1 MNELLAN
8 ISEQGE
14 QVNFIL
20 LIGIAVFTGTVGA
33 RVIQKFHIPQ
43 IIGYV
48 TIGLILGPLL
58 GIISTETVVT
68 LESFNLFALGVIGFL
83 IGGELKRKIFVK
95 FGRQVM
101 AILLFEGLAAFL
113 LVGVLSFGIMI
124 CFYDWKMSLAV
135 SVVLAAICAATDPA
149 STVSVLWEY
158 KARGPLTAML
168 TAVVALDDAL
178 ALVLYA
184 VGISVAGV
192 ITGHENKG
200 FFYALGVS
208 FYHIAGAV
216 VMGVIAGFV
225 LIWILKRVDDLGR
238 VLAFTVGAVLVII
251 GLSVALH
258 LDVIIATMVLGVTL
272 INVAPRRMTSS
283 FEVMHRFSVPV
294 SSSFEVM
301 HRFSVPVY
309 ALFFVL
315 VGARLSISAV
325 DTMICLLMLAY
336 VTGSIVGKTGGAY
349 LGALYS
355 KTVKSVRNYLGFCL
369 YPQGGIAVGL
379 LIMASH
385 KFDPEMSSIMLLV
398 VLLGAFVLQLIG
410 PLGVK
415 FGAKK
420 AGELGLNIT
429 EEDLI
434 KTKSVGDVM
443 DTEVPV
449 ISAGMPLSEVITMVS
464 STNNFFYSV
473 VDNDNKLIGGITLN
487 GIRNTFATQ
496 ELNDWLV
503 ALDIAEPVIAKV
515 TPDVPLAE
523 AFERTKHLDLG
534 HLPVVNS
541 SQDDGFV
548 GVLNCRAVHRSLSAE
563 VLSRQQKADSMA

>member
-1 MNELLAN
+1 
-8 ISEQGE
+8 
-14 QVNFIL
+14 
-20 LIGIAVFTGTVGA
+20 
-33 RVIQKFHIPQ
+33 
-43 IIGYV
+43 
-48 TIGLILGPLL
+48 
-58 GIISTETVVT
+58 
-68 LESFNLFALGVIGFL
+68 
-83 IGGELKRKIFVK
+83 
-95 FGRQVM
+95 
-101 AILLFEGLAAFL
+101 
-113 LVGVLSFGIMI
+113 
-124 CFYDWKMSLAV
+124 
-135 SVVLAAICAATDPA
+135 
-149 STVSVLWEY
+149 
-158 KARGPLTAML
+158 
-168 TAVVALDDAL
+168 
-178 ALVLYA
+178 
-184 VGISVAGV
+184 
-192 ITGHENKG
+192 
-200 FFYALGVS
+200 
-208 FYHIAGAV
+208 
-216 VMGVIAGFV
+216 
-225 LIWILKRVDDLGR
+225 
-238 VLAFTVGAVLVII
+238 
-251 GLSVALH
+251 
-258 LDVIIATMVLGVTL
+258 
-272 INVAPRRMTSS
+272 
-283 FEVMHRFSVPV
+283 
-294 SSSFEVM
+294 
-301 HRFSVPVY
+301 
-309 ALFFVL
+309 
-315 VGARLSISAV
+315 
-325 DTMICLLMLAY
+325 
-336 VTGSIVGKTGGAY
+336 
-349 LGALYS
+349 
-355 KTVKSVRNYLGFCL
+355 VRNYLGFCL

-410 PLGVK
+410 PFGVK

-541 SQDDGFV
+541 SEDDGFI
-548 GVLNCRAVHRSLSAE
+548 GVLNCRAVRRSLSAE

>member
-8 ISEQGE
+8 ISEQSE
-14 QVNFIL
+14 QVNMIL
-20 LIGIAVFTGTVGA
+20 LIGIAIFTGTVGA
-33 RVIQKFHIPQ
+33 KVIQKFHIPQ

-48 TIGLILGPLL
+48 TIGLVLGPLL

-68 LESFNLFALGVIGFL
+68 LEPFNLFALGVIGFL
-83 IGGELKRKIFVK
+83 IGGELKREIFVK
-95 FGRQVM
+95 FGRQVI

-124 CFYDWKMSLAV
+124 CFYDWTMSLAV

-158 KARGPLTAML
+158 KARGPLTTML

-216 VMGVIAGFV
+216 LIGMLAGLV

-251 GLSVALH
+251 GASVTLH

-272 INVAPRRMTSS
+272 INVAPRRMS
-283 FEVMHRFSVPV
+283 P
-294 SSSFEVM
+294 SFEVM

-336 VTGSIVGKTGGAY
+336 VIGSIVGKTGGAY

-379 LIMASH
+379 LIMASQ
-385 KFDPEMSSIMLLV
+385 KFNPEMSSIMLLV

-410 PLGVK
+410 PFGVK

-503 ALDIAEPVIAKV
+503 ALDIVEPIIAKV

-541 SQDDGFV
+541 SQDDGYI
-548 GVLNCRAVHRSLSAE
+548 GVLNCRAVRRSLSAE

>member
-1 MNELLAN
+1 LAN
-8 ISEQGE
+8 ISDQGE
-14 QVNFIL
+14 QVNIIL
-20 LIGIAVFTGTVGA
+20 LIGIAIFTGTVGA
-33 RVIQKFHIPQ
+33 KVIQKFHIPQ

-48 TIGLILGPLL
+48 VIGLILGPLL
-58 GIISTETVVT
+58 GVISAETVVT
-68 LESFNLFALGVIGFL
+68 LEPFNLFALGVIGFL
-83 IGGELKRKIFVK
+83 IGGELKREIFVK
-95 FGRQVM
+95 FGRQVI

-158 KARGPLTAML
+158 KARGPLTTML

-192 ITGHENKG
+192 ITGHEGQG
-200 FFYALGVS
+200 FFYALGIS

-216 VMGVIAGFV
+216 VMGVIAGLV
-225 LIWILKRVDDLGR
+225 LIWILKHVDDLGR
-238 VLAFTVGAVLVII
+238 VLAFSVGAVLVII
-251 GLSVALH
+251 GAAVALH

-272 INVAPRRMTSS
+272 INVAPRRM
-283 FEVMHRFSVPV
+283 

-410 PLGVK
+410 PFGVK

-473 VDNDNKLIGGITLN
+473 IDNDNKLIGGITLN

-541 SQDDGFV
+541 SQDDGFI
-548 GVLNCRAVHRSLSAE
+548 GVLNCRAVRRSLSAE

>member
-14 QVNFIL
+14 QVNIIL
-20 LIGIAVFTGTVGA
+20 LIGIAIFTGTVGA
-33 RVIQKFHIPQ
+33 KVIQKFHIPQ

-48 TIGLILGPLL
+48 VIGLILGPLL

-68 LESFNLFALGVIGFL
+68 LEPFNLFALGVIGFL
-83 IGGELKRKIFVK
+83 IGGELKREIFVK
-95 FGRQVM
+95 FGRQVI

-158 KARGPLTAML
+158 KARGPLTTML

-178 ALVLYA
+178 ALVLYT

-192 ITGHENKG
+192 ITGHADKG

-216 VMGVIAGFV
+216 VMGVMAGLF

-238 VLAFTVGAVLVII
+238 VLAFSVGAVLVII
-251 GLSVALH
+251 GASVALH

-272 INVAPRRMTSS
+272 INVAPRRMA
-283 FEVMHRFSVPV
+283 
-294 SSSFEVM
+294 SSFEVM

-410 PLGVK
+410 PFGVK

-541 SQDDGFV
+541 SEDDGFI
-548 GVLNCRAVHRSLSAE
+548 GVLNCRAVRRSLSAE

>member
-8 ISEQGE
+8 ISDQSE
-14 QVNFIL
+14 QVNIIL
-20 LIGIAVFTGTVGA
+20 LIGIAIFGGTVGA
-33 RVIQKFHIPQ
+33 KVIQKLHIPQ

-58 GIISTETVVT
+58 GIISAETVGK

-83 IGGELKRKIFVK
+83 IGGELKREIFVK

-113 LVGVLSFGIMI
+113 LVGVLSFGIMMF
-124 CFYDWKMSLAV
+124 FYDWKMSLAV

-192 ITGHENKG
+192 ITGQEDKG

-216 VMGVIAGFV
+216 IMGVMAGLV
-225 LIWILKRVDDLGR
+225 LIWILKRIDDMGR
-238 VLAFTVGAVLVII
+238 VLAFTVGLVLVII
-251 GLSVALH
+251 GASVALH

-272 INVAPRRMTSS
+272 INIEPRRM
-283 FEVMHRFSVPV
+283 

-355 KTVKSVRNYLGFCL
+355 RTVKSVRNYLGFCL

-410 PLGVK
+410 PFGVK

-449 ISAGMPLSEVITMVS
+449 ISAGMPLSEVIKTVS

-473 VDNDNKLIGGITLN
+473 VDNENKLIGGITLD

-503 ALDIAEPVIAKV
+503 ALDIVEPVIVKV

-523 AFERTKHLDLG
+523 AFERTKHLDIE

-541 SQDDGFV
+541 GEDDGFI
-548 GVLNCRAVHRSLSAE
+548 GVLNCRAVRRSLSAE
-563 VLSRQQKADSMA
+563 VLSRQQKADSMALM

>member
-8 ISEQGE
+8 ISEQTE
-14 QVNFIL
+14 QVNIIL
-20 LIGIAVFTGTVGA
+20 LIGIAIFTGTVGA
-33 RVIQKFHIPQ
+33 KVIQKFHIPQ

-48 TIGLILGPLL
+48 IIGLILGPLL

-83 IGGELKRKIFVK
+83 IGGELKREIFVK
-95 FGRQVM
+95 FGRQVIS
-101 AILLFEGLAAFL
+101 ILLFEGLAAFL

-158 KARGPLTAML
+158 KARGPLTTML

-192 ITGHENKG
+192 ITGHEGQG
-200 FFYALGVS
+200 FFYALGIS

-216 VMGVIAGFV
+216 VMGVIAGLV

-251 GLSVALH
+251 GASVALH

-272 INVAPRRMTSS
+272 INIEPRRM
-283 FEVMHRFSVPV
+283 

-410 PLGVK
+410 PFGVK

-434 KTKSVGDVM
+434 KAKSVGDVM

-473 VDNDNKLIGGITLN
+473 VDNDNKLIGGITLD

-503 ALDIAEPVIAKV
+503 ALDIAE
-515 TPDVPLAE
+515 
-523 AFERTKHLDLG
+523 RLG
-534 HLPVVNS
+534 H
-541 SQDDGFV
+541 
-548 GVLNCRAVHRSLSAE
+548 
-563 VLSRQQKADSMA
+563 

>member
-8 ISEQGE
+8 ISEQTE
-14 QVNFIL
+14 QVNIIL
-20 LIGIAVFTGTVGA
+20 LIGIAIFTGTVGA
-33 RVIQKFHIPQ
+33 KVFQKFHIPQ

-83 IGGELKRKIFVK
+83 IGGELKREIFVK
-95 FGRQVM
+95 FGRQVI

-158 KARGPLTAML
+158 KARGPLTTML

-192 ITGHENKG
+192 ITGHEGQG
-200 FFYALGVS
+200 FFYALGIS
-208 FYHIAGAV
+208 LYHIAGAV
-216 VMGVIAGFV
+216 VMGVMAGLV

-238 VLAFTVGAVLVII
+238 VLAFSVGAVLVII
-251 GLSVALH
+251 GASVALH

-272 INVAPRRMTSS
+272 INVAPRRM
-283 FEVMHRFSVPV
+283 

-410 PLGVK
+410 PFGVK

-523 AFERTKHLDLG
+523 AFDRTKHLDLG

-541 SQDDGFV
+541 SEDDGFI
-548 GVLNCRAVHRSLSAE
+548 GVLNCRAVRRSLSAE

>member
-8 ISEQGE
+8 ISEQNE
-14 QVNFIL
+14 QVNIIL
-20 LIGIAVFTGTVGA
+20 LIGIAIFAGTVGA
-33 RVIQKFHIPQ
+33 KVIQKFHIPQ

-58 GIISTETVVT
+58 GIISTETVGR

-83 IGGELKRKIFVK
+83 IGGELKREIFVK

-192 ITGHENKG
+192 ITGHEDKG

-216 VMGVIAGFV
+216 VMGVMAGLV

-251 GLSVALH
+251 GASVALH

-272 INVAPRRMTSS
+272 INVAPRRM
-283 FEVMHRFSVPV
+283 

-410 PLGVK
+410 PFGVK

-449 ISAGMPLSEVITMVS
+449 ISAGMPLSEVITTVS

-473 VDNDNKLIGGITLN
+473 VDNENKLIGGITLD

-541 SQDDGFV
+541 SEDDDFI
-548 GVLNCRAVHRSLSAE
+548 GVLNCRAVRRSLSAE
-563 VLSRQQKADSMA
+563 VLSRQQKADSMV

>member
-8 ISEQGE
+8 ISDQGE
-14 QVNFIL
+14 QVNIIL
-20 LIGIAVFTGTVGA
+20 LIGIAIFTGTVGA
-33 RVIQKFHIPQ
+33 KVIQKFHIPQ

-48 TIGLILGPLL
+48 TIGLVLGPLL

-68 LESFNLFALGVIGFL
+68 LEPFNLFALGVIGFL
-83 IGGELKRKIFVK
+83 IGGELKREIFVK
-95 FGRQVM
+95 FGRQVI

-216 VMGVIAGFV
+216 VMGVMAGLV

-238 VLAFTVGAVLVII
+238 VLAFSVGAVLVII
-251 GLSVALH
+251 GASVALH

-272 INVAPRRMTSS
+272 INVAPRRM
-283 FEVMHRFSVPV
+283 

-355 KTVKSVRNYLGFCL
+355 KTAKSVRNYLGFCL

-410 PLGVK
+410 PFGVK

-434 KTKSVGDVM
+434 KTKNVGDVM
-443 DTEVPV
+443 DTDVPV
-449 ISAGMPLSEVITMVS
+449 ISAGMLLSEVITMVS

-503 ALDIAEPVIAKV
+503 ALDIVEPVIAKV

-548 GVLNCRAVHRSLSAE
+548 GVLNCRAVRRSLSAE